1 MMIKS
6 TCLETIKFHKNIL
19 ASEDREF
26 IKKEKEK
33 QQQWFSTRSMPFYG
47 EYIQKSV
54 QRNNEAFIFIKRICI
69 RYTNTNINSL

>member
-1 MMIKS
+1 MGIEKSWWGENSRERLSSTEKNCFNIIFSMMIKS

-33 QQQWFSTRSMPFYG
+33 QQQ
-47 EYIQKSV
+47 
-54 QRNNEAFIFIKRICI
+54 
-69 RYTNTNINSL
+69 